1 MVQGAMTDPKH
12 ERRLLPLQR
21 GTNVRHSPYARYGKR
36 ILDIAVSAA
45 GLLIFSPV
53 MAIISVLVK
62 LDSPGAVLYRG
73 PRAGFRGLAFTQYKF
88 RTMVADAE
96 QRGGHKTTSNDER
109 ITRVG
114 RFLRATKL
122 DELPQLINV
131 LRGEMSL
138 VGPRPMGEEE
148 VVGYTARAR
157 RALEVRPGITDWA
170 SVRFHNEEQI
180 LGSTPDWQGYYEQ
193 YVRPEKS
200 WLRVAYAEACSI
212 RTDLSILLQTATVL
226 LSTRLAWSETAD
238 HHLVFIP
245 WGLRV
250 QDLPEYLLTP
260 RPAGPAQLV
269 GEAAWGP
276 SLTGVPLVLP
286 TALEEAQLR
295 RLLASEPVQPD
306 TEAIR
311 SLATGET
318 VLVTGA
324 GGSIGSELC
333 RQIARLAP
341 KRLVALGHGEHSISE
356 LVRELAQVFPTTD
369 IQPVIADVRDRER
382 LRQVFEEHRP
392 YSVFHAAGHKHVPLL
407 EDSIREAVTSNVLGT
422 RNTVGLAN
430 EYGTQHFVLLSTV
443 SAARPT
449 SILGVS
455 KRVAELVVQGVADG
469 GDQSFVSV
477 RLCNVLGSRS
487 SVMPTFLSQIRA
499 GGPVTVTHRDMRRH
513 FVLLPDAT
521 VLVLEAAALAANGDL
536 LALEVGTPI
545 RILDLATALVR
556 AHRQEPGKTIEIRF
570 TGIRPGERLDEEILN
585 DFGSTEPTRH
595 AKIRRVM
602 NGRPGPEIEREIDRL
617 IESAAQGR
625 DDEELRVLLT
635 SLVPDFI
642 ADTITVPRRPP
653 TARVYVA

>member
-1 MVQGAMTDPKH
+1 M
-12 ERRLLPLQR
+12 RY
-21 GTNVRHSPYARYGKR
+21 SPYARFGKR
-36 ILDIAVSAA
+36 VLDVAVSVV
-45 GLLIFSPV
+45 GLLVSAPV
-53 MAIISVLVK
+53 MAMIAALVRI
-62 LDSPGAVLYRG
+62 DSPGAVLYRG
-73 PRAGFRGLAFTQYKF
+73 PRAGFRGRPFTQLKF

-96 QRGGHKTTSNDER
+96 QRGGRKTTSNDER
-109 ITRVG
+109 ITRIG

-138 VGPRPMGEEE
+138 VGPRPMVEEE
-148 VVGYTARAR
+148 VDRYSPWER

-180 LGSTPDWQGYYEQ
+180 LGSIPDWQGYYEQ

-200 WLRVAYAEACSI
+200 WLRVAYAEACGF
-212 RTDLSILLQTATVL
+212 RTDLSILFQTMTVL
-226 LSTRLAWSETAD
+226 FSTRLAWSETAD

-250 QDLPEYLLTP
+250 HDLPEYLLAP
-260 RPAGPAQLV
+260 QSVGPVDRIGEPFRPAPLTHV
-269 GEAAWGP
+269 
-276 SLTGVPLVLP
+276 SLAIP
-286 TALEEAQLR
+286 TAVEEAQLR
-295 RLLASEPVQPD
+295 HLLASEPVHPD
-306 TEAIR
+306 VETIRAI
-311 SLATGET
+311 ATGET

-356 LVRELAQVFPTTD
+356 LIREFAQAFPSTD

-407 EDSIREAVTSNVLGT
+407 EDSIREAVTSNVLGAKNAA
-422 RNTVGLAN
+422 RLAD
-430 EYGTQHFVLLSTV
+430 EYGSQHFILLSTV
-443 SAARPT
+443 QAVRPT
-449 SILGVS
+449 SVLGVS
-455 KRVAELVVQGVADG
+455 KRVAELVVQGVANG
-469 GDQSFVSV
+469 GERSFVAV

-487 SVMPTFLSQIRA
+487 SVMPTFLSQIRG

-513 FVLLPDAT
+513 FVLLSDAAA
-521 VLVLEAAALAANGDL
+521 LVLETAALAGDGDL
-536 LALEVGTPI
+536 FALEVGGPV
-545 RILDLATALVR
+545 RILDLASALVR
-556 AHRQEPGKTIEIRF
+556 AHGQERGRRIEIRF
-570 TGIRPGERLDEEILN
+570 TGIRPGERLDEEALH
-585 DFGSTEPTRH
+585 DLGSTEPTRH
-595 AKIRRVM
+595 PMIRRVPI
-602 NGRPGPEIEREIDRL
+602 GRPGPEIAREIDRL
-617 IESAAQGR
+617 IDSATEGR

-635 SLVPDFI
+635 QLVPDFVP
-642 ADTITVPRRPP
+642 DTITVPRRSP

>member
-1 MVQGAMTDPKH
+1 MQQNATTNPKH
-12 ERRLLPLQR
+12 DERLLPLQE
-21 GTNVRHSPYARYGKR
+21 GTNVRHSLYARYGKR
-36 ILDIAVSAA
+36 ILDIGVSAA
-45 GLLIFSPV
+45 GLLVFSPV
-53 MAIISVLVK
+53 MALIAALVK

-73 PRAGFRGLAFTQYKF
+73 PRAGFRGLPFTQYKF

-96 QRGGHKTTSNDER
+96 QRGGRKTTSNDER

-138 VGPRPMGEEE
+138 VGPRPMVEEE
-148 VVGYTARAR
+148 VDGYTPWER

-180 LGSTPDWQGYYEQ
+180 LGSIPDWQGYYER

-200 WLRVAYAEACSI
+200 WLRVAYAEACSL
-212 RTDLSILLQTATVL
+212 RTDLAILRQTASVL

-238 HHLVFIP
+238 HQLVFIP

-250 QDLPEYLLTP
+250 RDLPEYLLAP
-260 RPAGPAQLV
+260 RSVRPAELADEPATAPLGHVSLV
-269 GEAAWGP
+269 
-276 SLTGVPLVLP
+276 VP
-286 TALEEAQLR
+286 TAVEEAQLR
-295 RLLASEPVQPD
+295 NLLASEPVQPD
-306 TEAIR
+306 VEAIR
-311 SLATGET
+311 AIATGET

-356 LVRELAQVFPTTD
+356 LMREFEQAFPTTD

-422 RNTVGLAN
+422 KNAAALAN
-430 EYGTQHFVLLSTV
+430 EYGVQHFILLSTV
-443 SAARPT
+443 KAVRP
-449 SILGVS
+449 SSVLGVS
-455 KRVAELVVQGVADG
+455 KRVAELVVQNLNDG
-469 GDQSFVSV
+469 GDRSFAAV

-513 FVLLPDAT
+513 FILLPDAA
-521 VLVLEAAALAANGDL
+521 VLVLESAALGGDGDL
-536 LALEVGTPI
+536 FAVQLGEPV
-545 RILDLATALVR
+545 RILDLASALVR
-556 AHRQEPGKTIEIRF
+556 AHGQERGKKVEIRF
-570 TGIRPGERLDEEILN
+570 TGIRPGERLDEETLQ
-585 DFGSTEPTRH
+585 DLGSTEPTRH
-595 AKIRRVM
+595 PKIRRITV
-602 NGRPGPEIEREIDRL
+602 GRPGPEIARDIDRL
-617 IESAAQGR
+617 IESATDGR

-635 SLVPDFI
+635 HLVPDFVP
-642 ADTITVPRRPP
+642 DTITVPQRPP